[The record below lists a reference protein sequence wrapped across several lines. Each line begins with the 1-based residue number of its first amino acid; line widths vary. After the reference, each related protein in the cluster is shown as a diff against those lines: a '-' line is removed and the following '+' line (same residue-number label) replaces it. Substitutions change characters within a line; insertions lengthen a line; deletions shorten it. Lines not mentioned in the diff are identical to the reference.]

1 MSKNKEQEQVNK
13 YMLKGTLIGL
23 AIAIIYDICMGCLF
37 EHTIVGILL
46 GNFAGC
52 LVAYKKDG
60 NSIKGGWF
68 LWIYF
73 AFVLFVMINE
83 FGFIRNEQ
91 LSANIMLIFA
101 VIAGVIT
108 IVICVRMLLSE
119 RKRKEFKQD
128 GQE

>member
-1 MSKNKEQEQVNK
+1 MAKNKEQEQVNK
-13 YMLKGTLIGL
+13 YILKGTLIGL

-37 EHTIVGILL
+37 EHTILGMIL
-46 GNFAGC
+46 GSFVGC

-60 NSIKGGWF
+60 NSIKVGWL

-73 AFVLFVMINE
+73 AFVLFVLANE
-83 FGFIRNEQ
+83 FEFIRNEQ

-108 IVICVRMLLSE
+108 IVLCVRLLLSE
-119 RKRKEFKQD
+119 RKSKKCK
-128 GQE
+128 